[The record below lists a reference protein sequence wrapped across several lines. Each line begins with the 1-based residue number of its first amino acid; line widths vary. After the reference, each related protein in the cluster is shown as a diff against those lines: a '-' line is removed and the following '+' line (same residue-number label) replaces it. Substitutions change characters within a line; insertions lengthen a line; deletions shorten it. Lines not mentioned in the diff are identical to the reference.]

1 MQVTAVA
8 RLYTGTTDLKQ
19 KMQAIKNTYQTLI
32 CKKKR
37 QKLRSIPCG
46 PVSNIKYMQ
55 ADNQ

>member
-32 CKKKR
+32 CKKNDKNSEAYLAG
-37 QKLRSIPCG
+37 Q
-46 PVSNIKYMQ
+46 
-55 ADNQ
+55 

>member
-1 MQVTAVA
+1 MQITAVA
-8 RLYTGTTDLKQ
+8 RLYAGATDLKQ

-32 CKKKR
+32 CKKNDK
-37 QKLRSIPCG
+37 KLRSIPCG

>member
-8 RLYTGTTDLKQ
+8 RLYAGTTDLKQ
-19 KMQAIKNTYQTLI
+19 KMQAIKITSNISMQ
-32 CKKKR
+32 KER